1 MREPRPAAAAVTGGD
16 PEPSAEAPDGKT
28 ILICEDESSLRELV
42 RAVLGSRYRY
52 VEASDGHEAL
62 QLARSVVPDLIALDL
77 MIPPTSGLEILAS
90 VRGDPVIGKTPV
102 VVLTAWS
109 HLESAARAAGADR
122 FVTKP
127 FEPAELQAIVRELL
141 RE

>member
-1 MREPRPAAAAVTGGD
+1 MREPRRPAAEATNLD
-16 PEPSAEAPDGKT
+16 PESPVGRSDGKT
-28 ILICEDESSLRELV
+28 ILICEDESSLRELI
-42 RAVLGSRYRY
+42 RAVLGPGYRY
-52 VEASDGHEAL
+52 VEASDGHDAL
-62 QLARSVVPDLIALDL
+62 ELARSVAPDLIALDL

-90 VRGDPVIGKTPV
+90 IRGDPAIGGTPV

-122 FVTKP
+122 FVAKP
-127 FEPAELQAIVRELL
+127 FEPAELQQVVRELL